1 MKYELIRDQIKEH
14 DKASCIKTSKYEKSN
29 CWSYA
34 YLSRWVVLESGLKL
48 IFDENN
54 KLNIRALAEEWVNY
68 LDGKS
73 EKKPDNIKNFTLKT
87 QTIPPYSFLQNIFGT
102 CNSIKKVLDSK
113 GKYRPKRN
121 RIAHKAEEFRSEK
134 DYLEYKGLVDKA
146 IKQMITKLSQKA
158 NLTSGS

>member
-14 DKASCIKTSKYEKSN
+14 DKASCLKILKYEKSK

-48 IFDENN
+48 IFDEKN

-73 EKKPDNIKNFTLKT
+73 TSKPDNIKNFTLQT

-102 CNSIKKVLDSK
+102 CNNIKKALDSNE
-113 GKYRPKRN
+113 KYRPKRN

-158 NLTSGS
+158 NLIG